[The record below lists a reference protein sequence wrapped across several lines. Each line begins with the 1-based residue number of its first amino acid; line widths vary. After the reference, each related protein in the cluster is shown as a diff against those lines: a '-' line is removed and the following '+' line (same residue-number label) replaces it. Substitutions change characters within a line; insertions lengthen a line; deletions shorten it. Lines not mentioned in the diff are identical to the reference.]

1 MDISEETPLPP
12 LRDELQF
19 LQAGDDVGASSGFLI
34 FDPVDHKYFRIGAE
48 IAHALANWNLGTAGK
63 LTEAMTRRGVAF
75 GLEQVSDLLQFVSAN
90 RLCVLGA
97 GGAQTL
103 INQQAARK
111 KNIFTTLIHNYL
123 FFKVPL
129 LHPHEMLQTALPY
142 ISWLGKRATHIAIL
156 VITLFGLYLTARQ
169 WDVFVH
175 SFVNFTSWDGLII
188 LGVALVLLKTGHEL
202 GHAFV
207 ATSYGC
213 KVPVMGVAFLVLFPM
228 LYSDVSD
235 TWRLTDKSKRLKVDA
250 AGMLVEISLG
260 GICLFLWAVFPPGVL
275 RDLCF
280 FVATTGWIMSVLVNL
295 SPFMRFDGYHI
306 LADGLGIH
314 NLQERGFALGRWQL
328 RKSLLGLKDNVPEAF
343 SPKMHRTLVAYAWG
357 TWVYRFF
364 LFLGIAVLVYVMFF
378 KLLGILLFV
387 VEIIW
392 FIAMPL
398 YKELAV
404 WWARR
409 KDIQSN
415 WRGQAF
421 LGVVL
426 AVVVGLFLPLQSKV
440 RIPAIITSSN
450 ASEVYAPIA
459 ARVDTVFVKVG
470 SVVRT
475 GDVLARL
482 VWDDH
487 AYLLDK
493 AQLRLNL
500 SERRIT
506 SGVSDVE
513 ERALRGVLLR
523 EVVALKSTIKGLES
537 QRQSLVLKAKFA
549 GVVSD
554 VLEGLRSGLW
564 VNQETPLMNIVGDQS
579 DFAIKGLVVETD
591 IERLEVGSTGV
602 FVFENLDDKTIE
614 VSLVSI
620 GLSNATGRELNYLS
634 STNDGA
640 IEMKTSQQGEST
652 PTQTHYPVTL
662 IARARAPSF
671 WPHEARGTIVIDG
684 KRVSLAGRF
693 FKHIASV
700 LIRETGF

>member
-1 MDISEETPLPP
+1 MDITDETPLPP

-19 LQAGDDVGASSGFLI
+19 LEAGDDVGASSGFLI

-103 INQQAARK
+103 ISQQAARK
-111 KNIFTTLIHNYL
+111 KNILTTLIHSYL

-129 LHPHEMLQTALPY
+129 FHPHEMLQSALPY
-142 ISWLGKRATHIAIL
+142 ISWLGKRATHIVIL

-188 LGVALVLLKTGHEL
+188 LGVALLVLKTGHEL

-260 GICLFLWAVFPPGVL
+260 GICLFLWAVFPPGIL

-314 NLQERGFALGRWQL
+314 NLQERGFAIGRWQL
-328 RKSLLGLKDNVPEAF
+328 RKLLLGLKDNVPEEF
-343 SPKMHRTLVAYAWG
+343 SVKMHRTLVAYAWG

-378 KLLGILLFV
+378 KLLGILLFA

-415 WRGQAF
+415 WRGRAF
-421 LGVVL
+421 LGVAL

-440 RIPAIITSSN
+440 RIPAVITSSN

-459 ARVDTVFVKVG
+459 ARVDTVFVKAG
-470 SVVRT
+470 SVVRK

-482 VWDDH
+482 VWDDY
-487 AYLLDK
+487 AYFLDK
-493 AQLRLNL
+493 AQLRLDL

-523 EVVALKSTIKGLES
+523 EVVALKSTIKGLQNQQEK
-537 QRQSLVLKAKFA
+537 LILKAEFD
-549 GVVSD
+549 GTVSD

-564 VNQETPLMNIVGDQS
+564 VNQETPLMNIVGDQT
-579 DFAIKGLVVETD
+579 DFAIKGLVIETD
-591 IERLEVGSTGV
+591 IERLKVGSAGV
-602 FVFENLDDKTIE
+602 FVFENLDDKTSE
-614 VSLVSI
+614 VSLLSI
-620 GLSNATGRELNYLS
+620 GLSNATGRELHYLA

-640 IEMKTSQQGEST
+640 IEMKTSQQGQST
-652 PTQTHYPVTL
+652 PAQTHYPVTL
-662 IARARAPSF
+662 VARGRVTKF